1 MCYGFSVVKFK
12 RVFWHKQNLVGVL
25 EINGHGKQWIFKWFL
40 LNNDNVDFK
49 MNECYFLKQSN
60 NRYHS
65 RSLSHFSLIICPPP
79 FWIHLIYPLF
89 CYYEFHSK
97 GLDDEL
103 CWEFWYGDTVFIRKR
118 ALHFSWTV
126 FICWFLSMLEFFIH

>member
-1 MCYGFSVVKFK
+1 MDSICWSLK
-12 RVFWHKQNLVGVL
+12 RVLWHKHNLVGVL

-49 MNECYFLKQSN
+49 MNECYFLKQNN

-65 RSLSHFSLIICPPP
+65 RSLSHLSLIICPPSS
-79 FWIHLIYPLF
+79 WIHLIYPLF
-89 CYYEFHSK
+89 CYNEFHSK

-103 CWEFWYGDTVFIRKR
+103 CWIWYGDIVFIRKR
-118 ALHFSWTV
+118 ALHFAWTIC
-126 FICWFLSMLEFFIH
+126 ICWFLSMIQFFIR